1 MLFSMKYLKFFPFTI
16 VCVIFIWLLC
26 FCTPPKTSLDNVPLI
41 DKWVHLAMYGGT
53 MSVFWLEYWRFEAA
67 GEKWS
72 KRLLLAVAVVSPIL
86 MSGLIEILQAYCTG
100 GRRSGDWMDFLA
112 NSIGVVLGLVVGLTG
127 MRRLAEVLPHRHG

>member
-1 MLFSMKYLKFFPFTI
+1 
-16 VCVIFIWLLC
+16 
-26 FCTPPKTSLDNVPLI
+26 
-41 DKWVHLAMYGGT
+41 MYGGT